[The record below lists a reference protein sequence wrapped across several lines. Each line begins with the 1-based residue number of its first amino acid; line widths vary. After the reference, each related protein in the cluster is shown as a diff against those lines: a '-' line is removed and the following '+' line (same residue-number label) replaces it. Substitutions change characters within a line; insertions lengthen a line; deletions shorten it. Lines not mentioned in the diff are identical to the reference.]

1 MEQDRV
7 LKKRLRSDFEDMTM
21 RPLRKQAVTLL
32 FATVTCGLLSTSAS
46 AQFSS
51 STRTGSSSGNAL
63 TSGTTNTGTAAAGT
77 SALGGANR
85 AGGNAQGISAN
96 NRTAGTGAADLGQS
110 LLNQGNLSS
119 FIGGRN
125 QQQGFIGGNQRA
137 GQQQNNRQQQQNN
150 RQGNFGQNDNNMNA
164 QGQQNRD
171 QRRAIRP
178 QYKVTFDQPQKPT
191 TDVRS
196 TLQPRFDSLS
206 QTPSLR
212 GVAYELD
219 PEGVVVLRGTVETP
233 AQKRLAENV
242 VKLEPGVKK
251 VRNELTL
258 NEK

>member
-1 MEQDRV
+1 
-7 LKKRLRSDFEDMTM
+7 M
-21 RPLRKQAVTLL
+21 RQYTKPVIALL
-32 FATVTCGLLSTSAS
+32 MATVACGLLAQSAA

-63 TSGTTNTGTAAAGT
+63 TSGTTNTQAAAAAAT
-77 SALGGANR
+77 SGFGGANR
-85 AGGNAQGISAN
+85 AGGNAQGLSQN
-96 NRTAGTGAADLGQS
+96 SRTAGTGAADLGQS
-110 LLNQGNLSS
+110 TLSQGNQNQ

-125 QQQGFIGGNQRA
+125 QQQGFVGDNQRT

-150 RQGNFGQNDNNMNA
+150 RQGGNNDNNQNN
-164 QGQQNRD
+164 QGQQNQD

-178 QYKVTFDQPQKPT
+178 QYKVTFDRPQKPAA
-191 TDVRS
+191 DLRS

-206 QTPSLR
+206 RTRSLR
-212 GVAYELD
+212 GVTYDLD
-219 PEGVVVLRGTVETP
+219 TEGIVVLRGTVETP

>member
-1 MEQDRV
+1 
-7 LKKRLRSDFEDMTM
+7 M
-21 RPLRKQAVTLL
+21 RQHAKPAFL
-32 FATVTCGLLSTSAS
+32 FLMATVAGGLLSQSAS

-63 TSGTTNTGTAAAGT
+63 TSGTTNTQAAAAAAT
-77 SALGGANR
+77 SGFGGANR
-85 AGGNAQGISAN
+85 SGVGGNAQGLSQN
-96 NRTAGTGAADLGQS
+96 SRTAGTGAADLGQS
-110 LLNQGNLSS
+110 TLSQGNQNA

-125 QQQGFIGGNQRA
+125 QQQGFIGGNQRT

-150 RQGNFGQNDNNMNA
+150 RQGGNNDNNQNN
-164 QGQQNRD
+164 QGQRNQD

-178 QYKVTFDQPQKPT
+178 QYKVTFDLPQKPVA
-191 TDVRS
+191 DVRS

-212 GVAYELD
+212 GVAYDLD
-219 PEGVVVLRGTVETP
+219 AEGVVVLRGTVETP

>member
-1 MEQDRV
+1 
-7 LKKRLRSDFEDMTM
+7 M
-21 RPLRKQAVTLL
+21 RQHSKPAFIFLM
-32 FATVTCGLLSTSAS
+32 ATVASGLLSQSAG

-51 STRTGSSSGNAL
+51 STRTGSASGNAL
-63 TSGTTNTGTAAAGT
+63 TSGTTNTQAAAAAAT
-77 SALGGANR
+77 SGFGGANR
-85 AGGNAQGISAN
+85 AGGNAQGISQN
-96 NRTAGTGAADLGQS
+96 SRTAGTGAADLGQS
-110 LLNQGNLSS
+110 TLSQGNQNA

-125 QQQGFIGGNQRA
+125 QQQGFIGGNQRT

-150 RQGNFGQNDNNMNA
+150 RQGGNNDNNQNN
-164 QGQQNRD
+164 QGQQNQN
-171 QRRAIRP
+171 QRRTIRP
-178 QYKVTFDQPQKPT
+178 QYKVTFDLPQKP
-191 TDVRS
+191 VVEIRS

-212 GVAYELD
+212 GVAYDLD
-219 PEGVVVLRGTVETP
+219 AEGVVVLRGTVETP

>member
-1 MEQDRV
+1 MRQHTKLAV
-7 LKKRLRSDFEDMTM
+7 RLLM
-21 RPLRKQAVTLL
+21 
-32 FATVTCGLLSTSAS
+32 ATFVCGSLSQSAI

-51 STRTGSSSGNAL
+51 TTRTGSSSGNAL
-63 TSGTTNTGTAAAGT
+63 TSGTSTTGTAAAGS

-85 AGGNAQGISAN
+85 AGGNAAQGATQN

-110 LLNQGNLSS
+110 LLNQGNLNS

-125 QQQGFIGGNQRA
+125 QQQGFVGGNQRT

-150 RQGNFGQNDNNMNA
+150 RQGGGQNDNNMN
-164 QGQQNRD
+164 QGQQNQD

-178 QYKVTFDQPQKPT
+178 QYKVTFDQPLKPT
-191 TDVRS
+191 ADIRS

-219 PEGVVVLRGTVETP
+219 TDGVVVLRGSVETP

-251 VRNELTL
+251 VRNELML